1 MPRDYG
7 VYLEDI
13 IQAVDRAKEYTA
25 GYTYE
30 DFVSDKKT
38 FDAVVRNI
46 EIIGEAAKALPD
58 SLRNREPTI
67 EWRKIAGIRD
77 VLIHQY
83 FGVDAEIVWDVVQ
96 SKLQELRE
104 ASERL
109 LQSL

>member
-7 VYLEDI
+7 VYLDDI

-25 GYTYE
+25 GYSYE
-30 DFVSDKKT
+30 DFVLDRKT

-58 SLRNREPTI
+58 SLRDREPTI

-96 SKLQELRE
+96 SKLQQLKE

-109 LQSL
+109 LESL

>member
-13 IQAVDRAKEYTA
+13 IKAVERAKKYTEN
-25 GYTYE
+25 YSYE
-30 DFVSDKKT
+30 DFVADERT

-46 EIIGEAAKALPD
+46 EIIGEAAKALPS
-58 SLRNREPTI
+58 SLRDKEPHI

-83 FGVDAEIVWDVVQ
+83 FGVDAEIVWDVLQ
-96 SKLQELRE
+96 SKLPDLRD
-104 ASERL
+104 SCTRL

>member
-13 IQAVDRAKEYTA
+13 IEAVERIQEYTA
-25 GYTYE
+25 GYSLE

-46 EIIGEAAKALPD
+46 EIIGEAVKSLPD
-58 SLRNREPTI
+58 SLRERESTI

-83 FGVDAEIVWDVVQ
+83 FGVDPEIVWDVVQ
-96 SKLQELRE
+96 SKLQNLKET
-104 ASERL
+104 SQRL

>member
-96 SKLQELRE
+96 SKLQELRQ
-104 ASERL
+104 ASNRL

>member
-1 MPRDYG
+1 MPHDYG
-7 VYLEDI
+7 VYLDDI
-13 IQAVDRAKEYTA
+13 IQAVERAKDYTT
-25 GYTYE
+25 GYSYE
-30 DFVSDKKT
+30 DFVSDRKT

-58 SLRNREPTI
+58 SLRDREPTI

-96 SKLQELRE
+96 SKLQQLKE
-104 ASERL
+104 ASARL

>member
-13 IQAVDRAKEYTA
+13 IEAVERAQEYTA
-25 GYTYE
+25 GYSFE
-30 DFVSDKKT
+30 DFSSDRKT

-58 SLRNREPTI
+58 SLREREPTI

-83 FGVDAEIVWDVVQ
+83 SGVDAEIVWDVVQ
-96 SKLQELRE
+96 SKLQDLKK

-109 LQSL
+109 LQGI